1 MASQRAVQLK
11 DEGNRFFAEG
21 DYTNAEACYSKAINT
36 DGSNPLFYTNRALV
50 RNKLNMFKGAISD
63 CNESVRLQP
72 HNMKAFY
79 YRAQAEL
86 SLRDY
91 MGALDDALKAYNLA
105 SKSGDK
111 AWEKSMS
118 SIVVLILKIKKERWE
133 AREEKRLA
141 ERNRVRDK
149 IIRLL
154 DEDAA
159 RQKADLESARRGV
172 NAHGSFMSESEDDS
186 SMRLIEEEAQA
197 TIQVVKDTW
206 NAAAPE
212 EERVREVP
220 EWMICDIT
228 FQIFHD
234 PVMVRTISMIQLMT
248 REELILTFDPDQDRK
263 VLREGGDLGSSQAL
277 SD

>member
-1 MASQRAVQLK
+1 
-11 DEGNRFFAEG
+11 
-21 DYTNAEACYSKAINT
+21 
-36 DGSNPLFYTNRALV
+36 
-50 RNKLNMFKGAISD
+50 MFKGAISD

-91 MGALDDALKAYNLA
+91 MGALEDALKAYNLA